1 MSDRILAELS
11 KDELI
16 QEVERLQQES
26 EHLQKVKLAF
36 DAQDQLVRSLVSMGR
51 AATGRLMLRSMLL
64 QTIKVSVKLTFAEE
78 SSLFLLDTNGAV
90 TESIL
95 ARGAT
100 IREQRDDLIGK
111 VLDQGLA
118 GWVVQH
124 RQTGRIDD
132 TRTDDRWMT
141 LPNQPYTVGSA
152 LCVPILRGK
161 VLLGLLTLT
170 HPKPRHFT
178 PQLAELM
185 EMCATQMA
193 LALDNARLYMLEHQK
208 QEATKQEANTN
219 PDENAADL
227 SQVGIFIISDTGKFL
242 YANPRVAQIFGYEFG
257 ELVILESILKLV
269 STTHYR
275 EVAEQMQQCF
285 QGFNPILSCQ
295 FQGQRK
301 DRRVVGVDVYGTRT
315 KFYGKYVIIGVLSL
329 T

>member
-1 MSDRILAELS
+1 MSDRTLSELS
-11 KDELI
+11 KEELL
-16 QEVERLQQES
+16 QEVERLRQES
-26 EHLQKVKLAF
+26 EHLNKVKLAF

-64 QTIKVSVKLTFAEE
+64 QTIKVSVKLTAAEE
-78 SSLFLLDTNGAV
+78 SSLFLLDGHGAV

-100 IREQRDDLIGK
+100 IREQRDHLIGK
-111 VLDQGLA
+111 VLNDGLA
-118 GWVVQH
+118 GWVVRH

-132 TRTDDRWMT
+132 TRTDERWMT

-161 VLLGLLTLT
+161 VLLGILTLT
-170 HPKPRHFT
+170 HPEPHHFT
-178 PQLAELM
+178 PALAELM

-208 QEATKQEANTN
+208 QEAQGGN
-219 PDENAADL
+219 DEETEDESKDL
-227 SQVGIFIISDTGKFL
+227 SQIGIFIIADNGKFL

-269 STTHYR
+269 ATVNYHQ
-275 EVAEQMQQCF
+275 VAEQMQQCF
-285 QGFNPILSCQ
+285 QGFNPVLACQ

-301 DRRVVGVDVYGTRT
+301 DRRVVTVEVYGTRT

-329 T
+329 A